1 MSVKILSAAVIGL
14 DCELVE
20 VEADN
25 SPGGGQI
32 GIFIVGLPDKAVDE
46 SKGRVRS
53 AVKNSGLN
61 FPRGHVTINLAPA
74 DLPKRGTYYDLPV
87 AISCLAQACQIDL
100 SHSWRSHLFV
110 GELALD
116 GSLRPVSGVLSIAT
130 MCCEKGI
137 KNLFVPKENAR
148 EARLIKEIDV
158 YPVEN
163 LGQLVDHLRGET
175 LIPPFTDDGFDY
187 FSAPESVTDMAYVKG
202 QELAKRSLE
211 IAAAG
216 SHNILMSGPPG
227 SGKTLLAKALPSIL
241 PKMTLAES
249 LEVTRIYS
257 TAGLLPADQ
266 PLITARPFRSPH
278 HSASGVA
285 LVGGGA
291 WPRPGE
297 ISLSHRGVL
306 FLDEFLEFPKLVLE
320 NLRQPLEDGTVSIS
334 RATGTLR
341 FPAKFILAA
350 AMNPCPCGYLT
361 DPEHDCCC
369 HPTEIIRYQ
378 KRASGP
384 LLDRIDLHL
393 EVPRV
398 KFEKLESDELAE
410 SSQAIRDRVQAARN
424 IQNERF
430 TNDKI
435 IDNSEMSP
443 EQIRQYCQTDDAG
456 KQLLKQAVTQ
466 LRLSARAYF
475 RILKLART
483 IADLAAEKNILP
495 AHIAEAL
502 QYRPKVEN

>member
-32 GIFIVGLPDKAVDE
+32 GMFIGGLPDKSVEE
-46 SKGRVRS
+46 SRGRVRS
-53 AVKNSGLN
+53 AVKNSGLA

-87 AISCLAQACQIDL
+87 AVSCLAQVGQIDL
-100 SHSWRSHLFV
+100 SQNWRDHLFV

-116 GSLRPVSGVLSIAT
+116 GTVRPVSGILSIA
-130 MCCEKGI
+130 MLCEQRGI
-137 KNLFVPKENAR
+137 KKLFVPQANAR
-148 EARLIKEIDV
+148 EARLIKAIEV
-158 YPVEN
+158 YPVTN
-163 LGQLVDHLRGET
+163 LGQLVDHLRAEV
-175 LIPPFTDDGFDY
+175 LIAPFTDDNFDY
-187 FSAPESVTDMAYVKG
+187 FQTPEAVADMAYIKG
-202 QELAKRSLE
+202 QELAKRALE

-241 PKMTLAES
+241 PRMTLAES

-266 PLITARPFRSPH
+266 PLIVSRPFRSPH
-278 HSASGVA
+278 HSSSGVA

-320 NLRQPLEDGTVSIS
+320 NLRQPLEDGVVSIS

-361 DPEHDCCC
+361 DPEHDCHC
-369 HPTEIIRYQ
+369 HPVEIIRYQ

-398 KFEKLESDELAE
+398 KFERLESDDLSEN
-410 SSQAIRDRVQAARN
+410 SQTIRERVQAARN
-424 IQNERF
+424 RQNERF
-430 TNDKI
+430 VKEQI

-443 EQIRQYCQTDDAG
+443 EQIRRYCPIDDAG
-456 KQLLKQAVTQ
+456 KQLLKQAAAQ
-466 LRLSARAYF
+466 LHLSARAYF
-475 RILKLART
+475 RILKLSRT
-483 IADLAAEKNILP
+483 IADLADEKDIAP
-495 AHIAEAL
+495 THIAEAL
-502 QYRPKVEN
+502 QYRPKMEN

>member
-1 MSVKILSAAVIGL
+1 MSVKVLSAAVIGL

-25 SPGGGQI
+25 SPDGGQI

-53 AVKNSGLN
+53 AVKNSGLA

-87 AISCLAQACQIDL
+87 AVSCLAQAGQIDL
-100 SHSWRSHLFV
+100 SRNWRELLFV

-116 GSLRPVSGVLSIAT
+116 GALRPVSGILSIAM
-130 MCCEKGI
+130 MCEQKKI
-137 KNLFVPKENAR
+137 KKLFVPHENAR
-148 EARLIKEIDV
+148 EARLVKGIEV
-158 YPVEN
+158 YPVSSLE
-163 LGQLVDHLRGET
+163 QLVRHLREDD
-175 LIPPFTDDGFDY
+175 LIPAFTDDDFDY
-187 FSAPESVTDMAYVKG
+187 FKTPEPLVDMAYIKG
-202 QELAKRSLE
+202 QELAKRALE

-241 PKMTLAES
+241 PRMTLAES

-257 TAGLLPADQ
+257 TAGMLPADQ
-266 PLITARPFRSPH
+266 PLVTSRPFRSPH
-278 HSASGVA
+278 HSASAVA
-285 LVGGGA
+285 LVGGGG

-361 DPEHDCCC
+361 DPERDCHC
-369 HPTEIIRYQ
+369 HPAEIIRYQ

-398 KFEKLESDELAE
+398 KFEKLESDDLAE
-410 SSQAIRDRVQAARN
+410 TSQTIGERVQTARN
-424 IQNERF
+424 IQSKRF
-430 TNDKI
+430 LTEKI

-443 EQIRQYCQTDDAG
+443 EQIKKYCPIDEAG
-456 KQLLKQAVTQ
+456 KQLLKQAVAQ
-466 LRLSARAYF
+466 LHLSARAYF
-475 RILKLART
+475 RVLKLART
-483 IADLAAEKNILP
+483 IADLEAEANILTC
-495 AHIAEAL
+495 HLAEAL
-502 QYRPKVEN
+502 QYRPKMEN